1 MSAIFRFNVADRCS
15 SGSDMLKNLKYTAE
29 RVDKITHLLRSGV
42 TCKGAAMAAGV
53 GECTFHKWKREKP
66 TFAAAVEQAIGESE
80 ANLVQIALDGTKRN
94 PQLAIQLLER
104 RFREWARHSSQEARV
119 TGEIRTTVAPELV
132 AAMQSVP
139 ETVNGREVN
148 LLAN

>member
-1 MSAIFRFNVADRCS
+1 
-15 SGSDMLKNLKYTAE
+15 MLKNLKYTAE

-104 RFREWARHSSQEARV
+104 RFREWARHSSQEAKV
-119 TGEIRTTVAPELV
+119 TGEITTTVAPELV
-132 AAMQSVP
+132 AALQSMP
-139 ETVNGREVN
+139 ETVGRREVN
-148 LLAN
+148 VLAN

>member
-1 MSAIFRFNVADRCS
+1 
-15 SGSDMLKNLKYTAE
+15 MLKNLKYTAE

-42 TCKGAAMAAGV
+42 TCKGAAMASGIS
-53 GECTFHKWKREKP
+53 EKTFYLWKRDQS

-104 RFREWARHSSQEARV
+104 RFREWARHSSQEAKV
-119 TGEIRTTVAPELV
+119 TGEITTTVAPELV
-132 AAMQSVP
+132 AALQSMP
-139 ETVNGREVN
+139 ETVGRREVN